1 MAKNCKGCKYYRR
14 FDVGR
19 GGKACYYCLDTG
31 EVRGCS
37 PENCDKKKKASPSE
51 LKKLKQRNNEINFNS
66 IISHNNGDV
75 KYDLYL

>member
-37 PENCDKKKKASPSE
+37 PENCTKKDRSVKNGQKAKE
-51 LKKLKQRNNEINFNS
+51 GNNNR
-66 IISHNNGDV
+66 
-75 KYDLYL
+75 